1 MIEKAVLAVALLFL
15 AACGS
20 PQHRPSLA
28 LWQAQKADQTAHRA
42 MREGNLA
49 RAREMFTQTLLLQQA
64 LDNHDAVAVTSLNLA
79 VVEHRLG
86 NDATALQH
94 LDRLLAGDAML
105 YSSDLRSSA
114 ALRKAVI
121 QLDGGDREQAEIT
134 LQQAANEC
142 PAQCSHAVGI
152 INLRARM
159 ALEKGD
165 NATALQLAK
174 SAMAASGIEKEEF
187 ANAHRMSGA
196 AEFALGQ
203 HAAALNHYQEALEMD
218 KELGISAR
226 IFSDLSGIAK
236 VLEQLGR
243 MKEAETYT
251 RRAMAVNEAA
261 LKISGSA
268 MKKQNAG
275 AGK

>member
-1 MIEKAVLAVALLFL
+1 MIEKVVLAVALLFL

-20 PQHRPSLA
+20 PQHRPSLV
-28 LWQAQKADQTAHRA
+28 LWKAQKADQTAHRA
-42 MREGNLA
+42 MREGNLV
-49 RAREMFTQTLLLQQA
+49 RAREMFMQALLLQQS

-86 NDATALQH
+86 NDGIAMQH

-105 YSSDLRSSA
+105 YSPDLRSSA

-121 QLDGGDREQAEIT
+121 QLDSGEGEQAAAT

-142 PAQCSHAVGI
+142 PAQCGHAAGI
-152 INLRARM
+152 INLRARI
-159 ALEKGD
+159 ALKKGD

-174 SAMAASGIEKEEF
+174 SAMAAPGIEKEEL

-196 AEFALGQ
+196 AESALGQ
-203 HAAALNHYQEALEMD
+203 HTAALNHYQTALEMD
-218 KELGISAR
+218 KELGISTR

-243 MKEAETYT
+243 TEEAEAYA

-261 LKISGSA
+261 LKISDRT
-268 MKKQNAG
+268 MKK
-275 AGK
+275 